1 MENNKIDRLF
11 EDKLSRYE
19 IDPSPAAWEAVHAQI
34 DSNKRPVMIWYRV
47 AAALAAIAVVAVLVL
62 RKDTTEIT
70 SDQLA
75 NVQADYPQQM
85 EPFTWDIPQPSI
97 KVEESAPVQPVRKQ
111 PRVVPASVDV
121 PRNETLAQ
129 APTSLQK
136 EELIETLE
144 LIELNA
150 DLDAMAHVQMA
161 DATEE
166 LETIQAPP
174 GVSVQITYKATPPVM
189 VDEKSKIEKLWAKAK
204 DIRPGDVLGN
214 IRETK
219 NDFFN
224 GKKK

>member
-34 DSNKRPVMIWYRV
+34 DSTKRPVMIWYSV
-47 AAALAAIAVVAVLVL
+47 AAAIAAVAVVAVLVL
-62 RKDTTEIT
+62 RNDTTELT
-70 SDQLA
+70 SGQMVSA
-75 NVQADYPQQM
+75 QADYPKQM
-85 EPFTWDIPQPSI
+85 EPVTWDIPQPSS
-97 KVEESAPVQPVRKQ
+97 KVEDSAPVQSVRKQ
-111 PRVVPASVDV
+111 PRVVPANADV

-129 APTSLQK
+129 STISLQK

-150 DLDAMAHVQMA
+150 DLDAMAHVNVL
-161 DATEE
+161 DTTEE
-166 LETIQAPP
+166 LETIQTPP

-189 VDEKSKIEKLWAKAK
+189 VDEKSKIEKLWAKAR

-214 IRETK
+214 IRESK
-219 NDFFN
+219 NEFFN